1 MKSVLTTEYYPELN
15 GPTIG
20 VYADMSRVRTDRGG
34 TETLQQINNTGRL
47 SQDALLALWREYKET
62 GSTSARDRLVF
73 SLAPIVK
80 SIVYRK
86 IREIPANREVDDLLS
101 CGLEA
106 LIRSVDRYDPEK
118 GATLEQF
125 AWTRIYGAVI
135 DELRR
140 FDWAPRSLRRLE
152 REMKRARERFTILHG
167 RAPTKSR
174 AQRCARD
181 HRGRAGRAARRSQR
195 SDVGSLNALVIGEDD
210 SPSERLETIGQ
221 PRPHCDPEHA
231 AMRERA
237 IARFR
242 TVFDQLPARE
252 RQVAILLHVHDLTL
266 REAGEVLGVSE
277 SRVCQIHGRLKRG
290 LRERLAGRRDAAAR
304 SRLSRRA
311 AVLSRQDACRERRRL
326 PMRPGPALD

>member
-1 MKSVLTTEYYPELN
+1 
-15 GPTIG
+15 
-20 VYADMSRVRTDRGG
+20 
-34 TETLQQINNTGRL
+34 LQQIKDTGRL

-62 GSTSARDRLVF
+62 GSTTARDRLVY

-86 IREIPANREVDDLLS
+86 IREIPASREVDDLLS

-106 LIRSVDRYDPEK
+106 LIRSIDRYDPEK

-167 RAPTKSR
+167 RVPTNSELSD
-174 AQRCARD
+174 ALAITEAELLALFDDLQRC
-181 HRGRAGRAARRSQR
+181 
-195 SDVGSLNALVIGEDD
+195 DVGSLNALVIGEDD
-210 SPSERLETIGQ
+210 SPSERLETIASLDLT
-221 PRPHCDPEHA
+221 CDPEHA

-290 LRERLAGRRDAAAR
+290 LRERLQADET
-304 SRLSRRA
+304 L
-311 AVLSRQDACRERRRL
+311 LREV
-326 PMRPGPALD
+326 A